1 MIAYIIGFKFCLCVK
16 VFSLNTQA
24 KWKSY
29 DICLRVKVST
39 LKYLGMDLGC
49 SPVTP
54 RCRRRTQTHY
64 SSPPA
69 RPIALRS
76 GIRRR
81 KSGCTGPRRLGTIGN
96 PLNKRKVPSQGCF
109 FFKKRVKLWLM
120 HLPGVGVQWPQCT
133 MHKRL
138 QSGLLPAQAT
148 ASGHFFS
155 HQFVLWR
162 SRQMASRL
170 YHLSW
175 GARLTSFVSCAWV
188 TWQKSSLGQN

>member
-1 MIAYIIGFKFCLCVK
+1 
-16 VFSLNTQA
+16 
-24 KWKSY
+24 
-29 DICLRVKVST
+29 
-39 LKYLGMDLGC
+39 MDLGC

-109 FFKKRVKLWLM
+109 FFQEKGQTLAYAFTRGWRAMAAMHHAQTPAIRFAPSTSRCVWALLLAPVCTLEVKTD
-120 HLPGVGVQWPQCT
+120 GVQVVPPLLGSEVDILRILRMGNLAKIKFRSELNWSWVIWP
-133 MHKRL
+133 
-138 QSGLLPAQAT
+138 
-148 ASGHFFS
+148 
-155 HQFVLWR
+155 
-162 SRQMASRL
+162 
-170 YHLSW
+170 
-175 GARLTSFVSCAWV
+175 
-188 TWQKSSLGQN
+188 